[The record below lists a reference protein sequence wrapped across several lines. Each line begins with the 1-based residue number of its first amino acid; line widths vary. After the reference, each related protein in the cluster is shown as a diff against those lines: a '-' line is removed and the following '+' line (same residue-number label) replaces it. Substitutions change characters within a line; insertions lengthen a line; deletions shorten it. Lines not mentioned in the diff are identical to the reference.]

1 MDMRFFANDS
11 LIIWEVFRKKT
22 FLTPTPGRALDGP
35 EGPRVGQK
43 TAKIELK

>member
-1 MDMRFFANDS
+1 MDMRFFANDFDMCRGG
-11 LIIWEVFRKKT
+11 FRKKK
-22 FLTPTPGRALDGP
+22 FLTPPPGRALDGP